1 MTDERWLAGYV
12 LVGGVVAT
20 PVNGEPGTEV
30 DATASATSDG
40 EDADSDDD
48 GTDSGAG
55 GIADRTTGGS
65 GRGDIDSVELGVE
78 LLRKFEGGELSVA
91 AAVDRIETITT
102 NPAVTRAVLD
112 EAERRGVLEREEG
125 VFRARGEGFVRHESE
140 VISREGEF
148 TCRRCG
154 AGLSTG
160 YFLQLEA
167 GEHGPF
173 GSSCIRKVTGRERE

>member
-1 MTDERWLAGYV
+1 VIDERWLAGHV
-12 LVGGVVAT
+12 LVDGLVAT
-20 PVNGEPGTEV
+20 LVNGEPGTEA
-30 DATASATSDG
+30 DATSAGS
-40 EDADSDDD
+40 DSDNPEAA
-48 GTDSGAG
+48 SGANG
-55 GIADRTTGGS
+55 AADRTMASS
-65 GRGDIDSVELGVE
+65 GQEDVDPVELGVE

-91 AAVDRIETITT
+91 AAVDRVETITT

-125 VFRARGEGFVRHESE
+125 VFQARGEGFVRYESE
-140 VISREGEF
+140 VISREGGF

>member
-1 MTDERWLAGYV
+1 MTSSGQED
-12 LVGGVVAT
+12 
-20 PVNGEPGTEV
+20 V
-30 DATASATSDG
+30 DP
-40 EDADSDDD
+40 
-48 GTDSGAG
+48 
-55 GIADRTTGGS
+55 
-65 GRGDIDSVELGVE
+65 VELGVE

-91 AAVDRIETITT
+91 AAVDRVETITT

-125 VFRARGEGFVRHESE
+125 VFQARGEGFVRHESE

-148 TCRRCG
+148 TCRRCR
-154 AGLSTG
+154 AALSTG

>member
-65 GRGDIDSVELGVE
+65 GRGDIDPVELGVE

>member
-1 MTDERWLAGYV
+1 
-12 LVGGVVAT
+12 
-20 PVNGEPGTEV
+20 VNGESGTEA

-40 EDADSDDD
+40 ENADSDAPGSAGCTGGATD
-48 GTDSGAG
+48 G
-55 GIADRTTGGS
+55 TTGGS
-65 GRGDIDSVELGVE
+65 DQGDVDPVELGVE

-125 VFRARGEGFVRHESE
+125 VFQARGEGFVRYESE
-140 VISREGEF
+140 VISREGGF

>member
-1 MTDERWLAGYV
+1 
-12 LVGGVVAT
+12 
-20 PVNGEPGTEV
+20 VNGEPRTEA

-40 EDADSDDD
+40 ENADSDAP
-48 GTDSGAG
+48 GSAGCAG
-55 GIADRTTGGS
+55 GAADGTTGGS
-65 GRGDIDSVELGVE
+65 DQGDVDPVELGVE

-125 VFRARGEGFVRHESE
+125 VFQARGEGFVRHESE
-140 VISREGEF
+140 VISKAGEF
-148 TCRRCG
+148 TCRRCR

>member
-1 MTDERWLAGYV
+1 MTDERWLAGHV

-20 PVNGEPGTEV
+20 LVNGEPGTEG
-30 DATASATSDG
+30 DATTSATSEG
-40 EDADSDDD
+40 SKGADSDAAAGEVGGAAD
-48 GTDSGAG
+48 GTTDGP
-55 GIADRTTGGS
+55 DQEEV
-65 GRGDIDSVELGVE
+65 DPVELGVE
-78 LLRKFEGGELSVA
+78 LLRKFEDGELSVA

-112 EAERRGVLEREEG
+112 EAERSGVLEREEG
-125 VFRARGEGFVRHESE
+125 VFQARGEGFVRHESE

-154 AGLSTG
+154 TGLGTG

-173 GSSCIRKVTGRERE
+173 GSSCIRRVTGRERE

>member
-1 MTDERWLAGYV
+1 V
-12 LVGGVVAT
+12 IAT

-30 DATASATSDG
+30 DATASATSATSDG
-40 EDADSDDD
+40 SGDADSDDA

-65 GRGDIDSVELGVE
+65 GQEDIDPVELGVE

-91 AAVDRIETITT
+91 AAVDRVETITT

-125 VFRARGEGFVRHESE
+125 VFQARGEGFVRHESE

>member
-1 MTDERWLAGYV
+1 
-12 LVGGVVAT
+12 
-20 PVNGEPGTEV
+20 VNGEPRTEA

-40 EDADSDDD
+40 ENADSDAP
-48 GTDSGAG
+48 GSAGCAG
-55 GIADRTTGGS
+55 GAADGTTGGS
-65 GRGDIDSVELGVE
+65 DQGDVDPVELGVE

-125 VFRARGEGFVRHESE
+125 VFRTRGEGFVRHESE